1 MFLALKALGEGLKM
15 LLELQNQR
23 SNVWEFDFIW
33 VLKCSLTGLSTLPAL
48 PFYWQGFFSSGLWL
62 MGRLRDQADWHT
74 RLPLFSFHHSASYF
88 HPPMACSLLF
98 QPLYFVLDGTK
109 TNRLVLD
116 LSKVRMSCTSASEQS
131 QSPAVRVA
139 AFHFWVAEWTFSCAC
154 VQQALCVNSAFLL
167 QQSSDHGKNFT

>member
-1 MFLALKALGEGLKM
+1 MCEDLTSIEFL
-15 LLELQNQR
+15 NVR
-23 SNVWEFDFIW
+23 SLDYLPYQPCLFIDR
-33 VLKCSLTGLSTLPAL
+33 
-48 PFYWQGFFSSGLWL
+48 GFFPVVCDWWGGWERPGWL
-62 MGRLRDQADWHT
+62 THKVALVQ
-74 RLPLFSFHHSASYF
+74 LSPLSQLFSSSNGF
-88 HPPMACSLLF
+88 SLLF